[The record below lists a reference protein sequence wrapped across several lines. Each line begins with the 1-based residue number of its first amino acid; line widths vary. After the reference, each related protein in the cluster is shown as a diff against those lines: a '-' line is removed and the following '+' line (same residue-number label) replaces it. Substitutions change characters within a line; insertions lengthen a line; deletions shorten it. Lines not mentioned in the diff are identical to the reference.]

1 MNIKEGL
8 VALALSVLIVLLA
21 YLAYACGRPSQDS
34 YVLPKSDW
42 KCVEH
47 EHPQQRQACVAYR
60 YDPDHLQEAS
70 K

>member
-21 YLAYACGRPSQDS
+21 YLAYTCGRPPQDS
-34 YVLPKSDW
+34 YVLPKSVW

-47 EHPQQRQACVAYR
+47 ELPQQRQACVAYR